1 MSIPVIDYFFTLV
14 SPYAY
19 LGHRPFLELAAAHG
33 ATIRYKPVR
42 LSKVFENSGA
52 LPLAERPKA
61 RQDYRLL
68 ELQRWRAKRGVPL
81 NLRPKHFP
89 TNPALADKSVIVL
102 VETGREPGAYIE
114 AAFRACWAEERD
126 LADRDVVAEKLRA
139 SGFDPEPVLAAAQG
153 ERADRA
159 YQANT
164 VEAVGINA
172 IGSPTYVLNG
182 EVFWGQDRLDLLAEA
197 LQSGRA
203 PYSVPA

>member
-1 MSIPVIDYFFTLV
+1 MSMPVIDYFFTLV

-33 ATIRYKPVR
+33 ATIRYKPVM

-52 LPLAERPKA
+52 LPLAQRPKA
-61 RQDYRLL
+61 RQDYRFI

-81 NLRPKHFP
+81 NLKPKHFP
-89 TNPALADKSVIVL
+89 TNPALADKSVIAL
-102 VETGREPGAYIE
+102 VEAGRDPGAYVE

-126 LADRDVVAEKLRA
+126 VADREVVAEKLRA
-139 SGFDPEPVLAAAQG
+139 SGFDPEPVLAAA
-153 ERADRA
+153 ESEADRI

-164 VEAVGINA
+164 AEAVRINA

-197 LQSGRA
+197 LDSGRA